1 MFQYL
6 KATDN
11 RVRIAVIFFSRVG
24 RGSGLRRLT
33 LVALPL

>member
-1 MFQYL
+1 MNQYL
-6 KATDN
+6 KAIDN
-11 RVRIAVIFFSRVG
+11 RGANAVIFFSRVG